1 MSAVN
6 NVFHTV
12 PTQYIEIDG
21 VAFAYRRLGVPAAVP
36 LIGFQHF
43 TGTLDNWD
51 PVIIDGL
58 AQHREVILFDNKGVG
73 NSGGNTPAT
82 VAEMTADAI
91 AFVEGLGI
99 SRFDVLGFSLGGF
112 IAQQLAFERPDL
124 VRKMIIVGAA
134 PQGAKVLHT
143 FPQLIEKAMRLEP
156 AERFLFIFF
165 TASEDSRA
173 KGRAALQRL
182 NARTKDRD
190 QATASESVMA
200 QLRAIT
206 AWGTDPVTIDLS
218 KLTHSV
224 LIVQGS
230 NDEMMDSDNSY
241 VLFKQL
247 PNAVLSYYPDAA
259 HGSFFQY
266 PELFLNEANF
276 FLDHAR

>member
-1 MSAVN
+1 MAVVKN
-6 NVFHTV
+6 SFGNT

-21 VAFAYRRLGVPAAVP
+21 VAYAYRRLGTPAAVP
-36 LIGFQHF
+36 LIGYQHF

-58 AQHREVILFDNKGVG
+58 AQYREVIVFDNRGVG
-73 NSGGNTPAT
+73 NSGGKTPAT

-91 AFVEGLGI
+91 AFASALGI

-112 IAQQLAFERPDL
+112 IAQQLAVERPDL

-134 PQGAKVLHT
+134 PQGAKVLQA
-143 FPQLIEKAMRLEP
+143 FPQLIEKAMKLEE

-165 TASEDSRA
+165 TASEESRA
-173 KGRAALQRL
+173 KGRATLQRL
-182 NARTKDRD
+182 YARTEDRD
-190 QATASESVMA
+190 RTTAAESVMA

-218 KLTHSV
+218 KVAHPA

-266 PELFLNEANF
+266 PELFVNEANF
-276 FLDHAR
+276 FLDRY